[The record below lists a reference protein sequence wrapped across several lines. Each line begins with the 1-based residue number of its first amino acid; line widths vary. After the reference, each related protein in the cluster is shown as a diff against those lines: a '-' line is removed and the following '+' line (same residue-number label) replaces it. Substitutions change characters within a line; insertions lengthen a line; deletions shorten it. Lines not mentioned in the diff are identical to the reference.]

1 MLYNMSAE
9 WRPSRKG
16 NFVETN
22 VLGGQGGSQMVNVQ
36 AIADTF
42 ESEVFDWSI
51 VSFSY
56 LGRSRCGASRTPE
69 HVRQEIC

>member
-1 MLYNMSAE
+1 MSAG

-42 ESEVFDWSI
+42 ESEVSDWSI
-51 VSFSY
+51 VSSRY
-56 LGRSRCGASRTPE
+56 LGRS
-69 HVRQEIC
+69 